1 VTLDVGG
8 SAKFNTD
15 YTSNLTLNG
24 SVVARAFGGDG
35 ISASSQ
41 AYIDIPAGQSSVV
54 LRINPIDDPIVEGT
68 EDASFTL
75 LANPAYRLGKNR
87 TAGVSIGDDDLLIFR
102 PFNVTLTRRHIL
114 DSIFSDNAASWELSP
129 DGSWQRRRPADGE
142 RAHDH
147 QLNLTRRARLRTKRR
162 LREARERA
170 GS

>member
-1 VTLDVGG
+1 MTRNLD
-8 SAKFNTD
+8 
-15 YTSNLTLNG
+15 
-24 SVVARAFGGDG
+24 RR
-35 ISASSQ
+35 IE
-41 AYIDIPAGQSSVV
+41 V
-54 LRINPIDDPIVEGT
+54 LVPVEGARQRQ
-68 EDASFTL
+68 EL
-75 LANPAYRLGKNR
+75 
-87 TAGVSIGDDDLLIFR
+87 
-102 PFNVTLTRRHIL
+102 VTIL